1 MIFTAEL
8 VKYSTK
14 LSLIAQIIT
23 GLFGFA
29 GIFIA
34 LPNYHV
40 ILGDVLTLEMIVQ
53 IIEFVFYLWLYFF
66 FNLSSMAAIRY
77 IDWFITTPMMLL
89 SMSIYF
95 TYVRLLKEERVIT
108 LKDFIQDHRSTL
120 LQIFGANFLMLFFG
134 VLGELSILP
143 ILPAFALGSFA
154 FIGSFTTIYKNFYSK
169 ESRIL
174 FSILTIVWALYGV
187 AYLFPIAAKNIG
199 FNILDIFA
207 KNFFGVFLFY
217 VIYKNRQPGVY
228 KIPFTLPKNG
238 SSS

>member
-1 MIFTAEL
+1 MILTAEL
-8 VKYSTK
+8 VKYTTK
-14 LSLIAQIIT
+14 LSIIAQILT
-23 GLFGFA
+23 GIFGFI
-29 GIFIA
+29 GIFIS
-34 LPNYHV
+34 LPNYHA

-53 IIEFVFYLWLYFF
+53 MIEFAFYLWLYFF

-95 TYVRLLKEERVIT
+95 TYVRLIKEERVTT
-108 LKDFIQDHRSTL
+108 LKEFLQDYQRPL
-120 LQIFGANFLMLFFG
+120 LQIFSANFLMLFFG

-143 ILPAFALGSFA
+143 ILPAFILGSLA
-154 FIGSFTTIYKNFYSK
+154 FVGSFTTIFRNFYSK

-174 FSILTIVWALYGV
+174 FIILTTVWALYGI

-199 FNILDIFA
+199 FNALDIFA

-217 VIYKNRQPGVY
+217 IIYKNRQPGVY
-228 KIPFTLPKNG
+228 KIPFTLPKDG
-238 SSS
+238 A